1 MIAQAHI
8 IERNG
13 TFEEKAQEAL
23 LNGQNDYV
31 KPPVEYLGAKE
42 AYDEVVSK
50 LQESEPSPNKLFD
63 QYLSEKALDVKSVV
77 SKAGRDSSEVAQAL
91 RNKADAALVNQADE
105 DEDAEIRRRIKQ
117 ILSDYSDTNAVSE
130 RGLAKHEYEN
140 DPKYWKHI

>member
-1 MIAQAHI
+1 
-8 IERNG
+8 
-13 TFEEKAQEAL
+13 
-23 LNGQNDYV
+23 V

-50 LQESEPSPNKLFD
+50 IQESEPSPNKLFD

-77 SKAGRDSSEVAQAL
+77 NKAGRDASEVAQSL

-105 DEDAEIRRRIKQ
+105 EEDSEIRRRIRQ